1 MGARQSLYTICR
13 ARKQNTPTC
22 SEVIHIVVCR
32 VRPRDRGR
40 DGRRDG
46 GRVRPRLEPLDETE
60 FGGVVEG
67 GVLGPKPLKL
77 VFGVERHL

>member
-1 MGARQSLYTICR
+1 MGSRQSLYTICR

-40 DGRRDG
+40 EEPRDG
-46 GRVRPRLEPLDETE
+46 GRVRPRLEAPDDTE
-60 FGGVVEG
+60 FGGVVEEWFTGTEAVEVSIWG
-67 GVLGPKPLKL
+67 G
-77 VFGVERHL
+77 